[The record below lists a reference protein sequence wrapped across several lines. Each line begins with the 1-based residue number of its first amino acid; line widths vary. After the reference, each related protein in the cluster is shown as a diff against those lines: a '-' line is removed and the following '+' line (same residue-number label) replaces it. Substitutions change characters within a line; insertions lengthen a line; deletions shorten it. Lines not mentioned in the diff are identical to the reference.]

1 MNLPWVARAPHAGLR
16 AAAVRE
22 PAAMGEASL
31 ALSAASAALVAAAF
45 LLRPGALGQDYAP
58 VAMVLAVAIVGTYF
72 LIAPGRLLSGAGR
85 NGRDVLFV
93 GGLFVAYW
101 AYETALALL
110 RRTSN
115 ETQLMKEFL
124 VGAVT
129 VCSYGLFLADDRGN
143 RTFFRMLTTV
153 VALFGWSSVVTFLLS
168 LVLGPQRLY
177 LTSIAIKGYQ
187 GGGIGEASTGAL
199 YFPFSMQYA
208 SYEHGALKV
217 TRYCNF
223 FREAGIYQCV
233 ALFLLAYEQFTRR
246 SKLVSLG
253 LVAGVVLSF
262 STIGF
267 VLLPAIAGLI
277 FVTRNRVRIG
287 RTLALGVVSAAAVV
301 VMANVPAFGVADKL
315 STHGS
320 SVTDRSTAIQN
331 GMSSMISNPLGS
343 GIFSPA
349 VKNEGICL
357 LASVATIGVVGAL
370 IQLIILSGWRPITS
384 AVSRRMIVCFPLL
397 VTALLS
403 QPIAGD
409 AMTYL
414 LAMVMVP
421 IPEQ

>member
-1 MNLPWVARAPHAGLR
+1 MNLPWPARSSDAGLR
-16 AAAVRE
+16 APTLRE
-22 PAAMGEASL
+22 RIATGETTL
-31 ALSAASAALVAAAF
+31 TAASAALVATAF

-58 VAMVLAVAIVGTYF
+58 IAMILAVAIVGTYL
-72 LIAPGRLLSGAGR
+72 LIAPGRLLSGAGH

-129 VCSYGLFLADDRGN
+129 VCCYGLFLADDRAN
-143 RTFFRMLTTV
+143 RTFFRMFTTL

-177 LTSIAIKGYQ
+177 LHSLSIKGYQ
-187 GGGIGEASTGAL
+187 GGFGESSTGAI

-246 SKLVSLG
+246 SRLVSLG

-267 VLLPAIAGLI
+267 VLLPATAGLI

-287 RTLALGVVSAAAVV
+287 RTIALGILSTAAVI
-301 VMANVPAFGVADKL
+301 VMAKVPAFGVADKL

-320 SVTDRSTAIQN
+320 SVTDRSEAIQN
-331 GMSSMISNPLGS
+331 GLASMITNPLGS

-357 LASVATIGVVGAL
+357 LASVATIGLVGAL

-384 AVSRRMIVCFPLL
+384 RFNRRMVVCFPLL
-397 VTALLS
+397 VTALVS

-421 IPEQ
+421 DPER